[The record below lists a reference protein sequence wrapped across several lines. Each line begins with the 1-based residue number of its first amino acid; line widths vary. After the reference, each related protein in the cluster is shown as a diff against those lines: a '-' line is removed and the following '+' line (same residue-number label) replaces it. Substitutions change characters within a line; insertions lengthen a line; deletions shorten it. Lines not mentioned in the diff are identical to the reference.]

1 MNRFFARRCFG
12 QAPSARPPCSSSGSA
27 SPPAGCFLR
36 EHSCPAIP
44 IKTMHVAGVIV
55 PQAASADPAR
65 RAGRKRSSPSAA
77 FRRETKAASGPRPA
91 SAPARNS
98 MRANAMAVT
107 PRGRVS
113 SATTA
118 ATSVP
123 TRRAGIRLAA
133 NVQPSNVT
141 IARRAAIVATRAL
154 QGALPIR
161 NWARNVPTPREAKV
175 SGKTATVRSVRG
187 RKGIGLIARV
197 PRARVAARSA
207 LMRRAGIGLSGIRN
221 FLAARRRLAVR
232 AGRTRSSAIVRNVA
246 NPSRGRSAMPTRA
259 MRRDAVPGP
268 RAMTPDVSIRR
279 AMIAAAQGVHG
290 SRNRGTIAPNVLRA
304 ASVARASLIV
314 RRASGRVMTVRP
326 EIDLAS
332 IAHGRSACAM
342 KEATIARVVTMRT
355 TAGFSRSVRRSED
368 VAPIASAGPTTTAAA
383 RGRSRSRRRPA
394 NVSRK

>member
-1 MNRFFARRCFG
+1 MLILGVGVA
-12 QAPSARPPCSSSGSA
+12 
-27 SPPAGCFLR
+27 AGRLLLR

-55 PQAASADPAR
+55 PQAASADPVR

-77 FRRETKAASGPRPA
+77 FRRGTKAASGPQ
-91 SAPARNS
+91 PARLLVRNPMPGRHRRVRGNP

-107 PRGRVS
+107 PRGLAS
-113 SATTA
+113 NATTA

-123 TRRAGIRLAA
+123 TRRAGIHPAVSGR
-133 NVQPSNVT
+133 PSNVT
-141 IARRAAIVATRAL
+141 IARRALTVTRRAL

-161 NWARNVPTPREAKV
+161 NWARSVPTPREAKV
-175 SGKTATVRSVRG
+175 SGKTATVHSVRG

-197 PRARVAARSA
+197 RRARVAARSA
-207 LMRRAGIGLSGIRN
+207 LMRRAGIVLSGIRN
-221 FLAARRRLAVR
+221 FLAARRLAVH
-232 AGRTRSSAIVRNVA
+232 AGRARISATVRNVA

-268 RAMTPDVSIRR
+268 RAMTPDVSIGR

-326 EIDLAS
+326 EIVLAS

-355 TAGFSRSVRRSED
+355 TAGFSRSVRRSEGA
-368 VAPIASAGPTTTAAA
+368 APIASAGPTRTAAA

-394 NVSRK
+394 NVSQK

>member
-1 MNRFFARRCFG
+1 MNRSFARQCFG
-12 QAPSARPPCSSSGSA
+12 QAPRARPLCSSSGSA

-65 RAGRKRSSPSAA
+65 RGGRKRSLPSAA
-77 FRRETKAASGPRPA
+77 FRRETKAASGPRPV
-91 SAPARNS
+91 SAPARNP

-123 TRRAGIRLAA
+123 TRRAGIHLAA
-133 NVQPSNVT
+133 SVQPSNVT
-141 IARRAAIVATRAL
+141 IARRAPIVATRAL

-161 NWARNVPTPREAKV
+161 NWARSVPTPREAKV
-175 SGKTATVRSVRG
+175 SGKTATVHSVRG

-197 PRARVAARSA
+197 RRARVAARSA
-207 LMRRAGIGLSGIRN
+207 LMRRAGIVLSGIRN
-221 FLAARRRLAVR
+221 FLAARRLAVH
-232 AGRTRSSAIVRNVA
+232 AGRARISATVRNVA

-268 RAMTPDVSIRR
+268 RAMTPDVSIGR

-326 EIDLAS
+326 EIVLAS

-355 TAGFSRSVRRSED
+355 TAGFSRSVRRSEGA
-368 VAPIASAGPTTTAAA
+368 APIASAGPTRTAAA

-394 NVSRK
+394 NVSQK